1 MPNASATESLKVYVS
16 VNAVSAAPTEA
27 EEVIE
32 TTVEAE
38 TEEVADVSTTDE
50 EATAIRA
57 HLLRGLATTDTEAL
71 LHRAE
76 LTATSQAAH
85 TETIHPDAAV
95 AHPPT
100 TAPEAVPPPLL
111 RPDAA
116 AIPPAHALPHRRLAS
131 HAGAT
136 TTDLYRERLPTAR
149 MTRETKATVVT
160 KAADPVRVLLLT
172 SVAHDHPDVTA
183 NPTTPAA
190 VGRLRTIANPLLPT
204 NAAAELHRQSLARR
218 LVGVAMPRCQDPDPD
233 HARARARAHAHALHR
248 GVATSVMTRS
258 SYRAPTDVTSV
269 GSAQVTKQAAAAAA
283 LVAHHLRLAKRRTP
297 ENDHTNK
304 QRVPNNR
311 LAPSTL
317 R

>member
-131 HAGAT
+131 HAGAA

-149 MTRETKATVVT
+149 MTPETKATVVT

-190 VGRLRTIANPLLPT
+190 VDRLQTIADPLLPR
-204 NAAAELHRQSLARR
+204 NATAELRRQSLARR
-218 LVGVAMPRCQDPDPD
+218 LVGVAMPRCQDPD
-233 HARARARAHAHALHR
+233 HARTHAHALHQ

-283 LVAHHLRLAKRRTP
+283 LVAYHLRLAKRWTP

-304 QRVPNNR
+304 QKVAPIEKKVPIKKVS
-311 LAPSTL
+311 PT
-317 R
+317 

>member
-1 MPNASATESLKVYVS
+1 MPSASATETLKVYVS
-16 VNAVSAAPTEA
+16 VSAVSVAPTEA
-27 EEVIE
+27 EEVTETTEATAEAE

-38 TEEVADVSTTDE
+38 TEEEVDVSTTDE

-85 TETIHPDAAV
+85 TETIHPDAAA

-100 TAPEAVPPPLL
+100 TAPEAVPPPLHL
-111 RPDAA
+111 PDAA

-131 HAGAT
+131 HAGAA
-136 TTDLYRERLPTAR
+136 TTDLSRERLPTAR

-190 VGRLRTIANPLLPT
+190 VDRLRTIADPLLPR
-204 NAAAELHRQSLARR
+204 NATVELRRQSLARR
-218 LVGVAMPRCQDPDPD
+218 LAGVAMSQCRDPD
-233 HARARARAHAHALHR
+233 RAHAHAHHR

-258 SYRAPTDVTSV
+258 SYRAPTDVTNIGSV
-269 GSAQVTKQAAAAAA
+269 QVTKQAVAAAAA
-283 LVAHHLRLAKRRTP
+283 APAAYHLRLARRWTP
-297 ENDHTNK
+297 KNDHMK
-304 QRVPNNR
+304 
-311 LAPSTL
+311 
-317 R
+317 